1 LELFK
6 SGFFSSKVRSSLGY
20 VVRAEN
26 HLMYEEDG
34 TRYEVPSFSQG
45 GWPWSTW
52 ITVDAPSPTTGEVLP
67 AEVAQRCARAL
78 RWLGWSVC
86 LQNEAGEILEE
97 FEPSGPPRSELGK
110 CTWSPLD

>member
-1 LELFK
+1 MRRM
-6 SGFFSSKVRSSLGY
+6 GP
-20 VVRAEN
+20 
-26 HLMYEEDG
+26 G
-34 TRYEVPSFSQG
+34 TRFPRSAEGDVPHDAEQQR
-45 GWPWSTW
+45 STW

-97 FEPSGPPRSELGK
+97 FEPSGPLRSELRK
-110 CTWSPLD
+110 CMWSQLD